1 MPYKVIAEC
10 IDARTG
16 KRFFPGDTFPDPTKD
31 QAERLV
37 KAKCIE
43 EVSAAEA
50 RKAAKD
56 AEDAERRERLTHLE
70 KLSDEQLAAEAKA
83 RNLDLGKAKDRAAV
97 IALLAG

>member
-16 KRFFPGDTFPDPTKD
+16 KRHFPGDTFPEPSKD

-43 EVSAAEA
+43 EVSSDEV

-56 AEDAERRERLTHLE
+56 AEEAARRERVADFE

-83 RNLDLGKAKDRAAV
+83 RNIDLAKAKDRPAIIAA
-97 IALLAG
+97 LAG